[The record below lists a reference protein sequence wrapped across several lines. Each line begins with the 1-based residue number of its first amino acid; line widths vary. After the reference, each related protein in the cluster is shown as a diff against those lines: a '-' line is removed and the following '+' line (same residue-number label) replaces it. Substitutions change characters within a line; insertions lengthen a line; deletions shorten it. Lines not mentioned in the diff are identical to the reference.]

1 MRLRT
6 IGIALILGCLSV
18 GTMACSTTSSTA
30 SIPQREMPAGATFS
44 GVWYTNFGDMTL
56 TQKMEG
62 YTRGTFDFKGEGQV
76 EGQVQGGVFIFDWI
90 QPGDFQIGR
99 REVKGK
105 GYLVISDDGLSMT
118 GQWGYGDSYTGGG
131 EWTGNKA
138 TEIYR

>member
-6 IGIALILGCLSV
+6 IGLALIAGCLSL
-18 GTMACSTTSSTA
+18 GTMACTTPTA
-30 SIPQREMPAGATFS
+30 NLPHREMPAGATFS
-44 GVWYTNFGDMTL
+44 GLWYTNFGDMTL
-56 TQKMEG
+56 TQKMDG
-62 YTRGTFDFKGEGQV
+62 YTRGTFDYKGEGQV
-76 EGQVQGGVFIFDWI
+76 EGKVEGGVFIFDWM

-99 REVKGK
+99 REVRGK

-118 GQWGYGDSYTGGG
+118 GQWGYGDAYTGGG

>member
-6 IGIALILGCLSV
+6 LGAALLFGMLSIGAMGC
-18 GTMACSTTSSTA
+18 AQTTA
-30 SIPQREMPAGATFS
+30 DLPKREMPAGATFS
-44 GVWYTNFGDMTL
+44 GLWYTNFGDMKL
-56 TQKMEG
+56 TQKSDG

-76 EGQVQGGVFIFDWI
+76 EGQVEGGVFIFEWL
-90 QPGDFQIGR
+90 QPGDFQVGR

-105 GYLVISDDGLSMT
+105 GYLVIGDDGLTMQ
-118 GQWGYGDSYTGGG
+118 GEWGYGDKYTGGG